1 MQFSSSK
8 SCAASLA
15 PAIDS
20 AEPAIADGHSAPLP
34 LGLVHG
40 NRHGV
45 GKVQTAHLGPNWYSQ
60 QPLAMCFGNRFRQ
73 ARGFAAEYKYI
84 AGPIINVEVIA
95 RGPFAE
101 QVWFTAAEPCDERFP
116 IIDDFPLQ
124 VLPII
129 EARPTEIIIIDAETE
144 RAHQPKLAAGGHA
157 GAAHRTGIVRN
168 LWMVQNN
175 VQERFVLHSRANAG
189 RVKK

>member
-1 MQFSSSK
+1 MVTDG
-8 SCAASLA
+8 AASLVPPQVA
-15 PAIDS
+15 S
-20 AEPAIADGHSAPLP
+20 KTVSNQRLTPLP

-45 GKVQTAHLGPNWYSQ
+45 GKVQTTHLGPNWYSQ

-73 ARGFAAEYKYI
+73 ARGFAAEYQYV
-84 AGPIINVEVIA
+84 ARPIINVKIIA

-101 QVWFTAAEPCDERFP
+101 QVRFTAAEPCDERCP
-116 IIDDFPLQ
+116 IIDDLPFQ

-129 EARPTEIIIIDAETE
+129 EARATEIIVIDAESE

-157 GAAHRTGIVRN
+157 GAADRTGIVRN

-175 VQERFVLHSRANAG
+175 VQERFVLHSLG
-189 RVKK
+189 QCGTS